1 MYTYSCNLAS
11 LNLRGTVKKI
21 VSLFHME
28 ESVSIEKMEGKNLG
42 KMTANSLDFQD
53 TQDL

>member
-1 MYTYSCNLAS
+1 
-11 LNLRGTVKKI
+11 
-21 VSLFHME
+21 ME

-53 TQDL
+53 TQDLWASSSESAPQLIPFIQSVP